1 MTENEVTRNEAA
13 LDTLHYKYLEAIE
26 NQKLE
31 EAEKFAN
38 MIQKLEHE
46 QTEHE
51 KSLSTWNE
59 ACMKNET
66 EQAKVTQADKQF
78 KTQIG
83 VTIGSVVVTG
93 LFGIWLEKGNMATV
107 LPLKT
112 FVRKLE
118 QMVLNPFRH

>member
-13 LDTLHYKYLEAIE
+13 LDTLHIKYLEAI
-26 NQKLE
+26 QAGKLD
-31 EAEKFAN
+31 EAEKIAN

-51 KSLSTWNE
+51 KGLSNWNDV
-59 ACMKNET
+59 CMKKEI
-66 EQAKVTQADKQF
+66 EQVKIEQSDKQF
-78 KTQIG
+78 KTQVA
-83 VTIGSVVVTG
+83 VTAGSLLGTA

-107 LPLKT
+107 LPLKM
-112 FVRKLE
+112 FVRKIE